1 MSNGGE
7 PGLTI
12 RTLGPLQIE
21 RNGQQIP
28 VPASRKA
35 RAILGFLILSP
46 RPVGRQRLCEMF
58 FDVPDDP
65 RASLRWTLTKLRA
78 AIDEPGVSRIV
89 SRGDSLKFEPAGA
102 HVDALAILGGAAA
115 QQESDGIF
123 LEDAELPD
131 RQDFMSWL
139 YSARED
145 LRTASVQRLRLL
157 VEAEAPPD
165 RKLALYRQLVHLEP
179 LDEAAGVG
187 IVRSLAQLGRT
198 DEAREAAADAERLLI
213 RAGRK
218 PGPALR
224 GALKVTSSPAAEAA
238 PVTAAPI
245 RASAS
250 SQLFQ
255 MLPGVAIVPFHNYSP
270 DLIPESLVDGF
281 LESTIHMFARFRQF
295 RVSSMDAVLAFKGRM
310 NDPEALRAATGA
322 DYLVGG
328 SMMARGSA
336 VKVRYRVIDAI
347 NGALLSSGDV
357 DATATTGAS
366 MIEEIPEAL
375 VSHLTHQCAELAR
388 HRAAETPEE
397 KRNAVE
403 HYFCGMSYGFLSP
416 PLNYQKAL
424 ECFEKSLAL
433 APDYPPSLA
442 GAAWAKALMG
452 SFYAPDARK
461 QAIALANKAIA
472 RGNDDASV
480 LALGGWTLVQFGG
493 DVGSAKRAVDMAMRV
508 NPIARSAWN
517 ISAWIHGMEGRHEIA
532 MQHFDKAEKYSPL
545 GASLEQMNSG
555 RALSCWLAGKYE
567 EAAEWARRAIERGP
581 NNPGALTV
589 AVAVAAQLNDPE
601 AAREA
606 VRLMTAYYPTGA
618 DHPAIQAVP
627 IVAPEEK
634 KRILD
639 AVRKGFDLAKT

>member
-1 MSNGGE
+1 M
-7 PGLTI
+7 
-12 RTLGPLQIE
+12 QIE
-21 RNGQQIP
+21 RNGGQIP

-35 RAILGFLILSP
+35 RAILGFLIMSP
-46 RPVGRQRLCEMF
+46 RAVGRQRLCEKF

-89 SRGDSLKFEPAGA
+89 SSGDSLKFEAMDA
-102 HVDALAILGGAAA
+102 KVDALAILKGEAVA
-115 QQESDGIF
+115 QESDGLF
-123 LEDAELPD
+123 LEDAERPD

-157 VEAEAPPD
+157 VEADAPAD

-179 LDEAAGVG
+179 LDEAASVG
-187 IVRSLAQLGRT
+187 IVRSLAQLGRA
-198 DEAREAAADAERLLI
+198 DDAREAAADAERILI

-224 GALKVTSSPAAEAA
+224 GALKVTSA
-238 PVTAAPI
+238 PVAETAPVAAATPV
-245 RASAS
+245 RASAT

-255 MLPGVAIVPFHNYSP
+255 MLPGIAIIPFHNYSP
-270 DLIPESLVDGF
+270 DLIPEELADGF
-281 LESTIHMFARFRQF
+281 LESTIHMLSRFRQF
-295 RVSSMDAVLAFKGRM
+295 RVSALNSVVAFKGRM
-310 NDPEALRAATGA
+310 QDPEALRAATGA

-328 SMMARGSA
+328 SMMARGQS
-336 VKVRYRVIDAI
+336 VKVRYRVVDAI

-357 DATATTGAS
+357 DATATSGAS

-375 VSHLTHQCAELAR
+375 VSHLAHQFVELAR
-388 HRAAETPEE
+388 HRAGDVPEE
-397 KRNAVE
+397 KRNAIE
-403 HYFCGMSYGFLSP
+403 HYFCGMSAGFLSP
-416 PLNYQKAL
+416 PLNYPKAL

-433 APDYPPSLA
+433 APEYPPSMA

-452 SFYAPDARK
+452 AFYAPDARN

-472 RGNDDASV
+472 HGNDDASV
-480 LALGGWTLVQFGG
+480 LSLGGWTLVQFGG
-493 DVGSAKRAVDMAMRV
+493 DVGSAKRAVELAKKV

-517 ISAWIHGMEGRHEIA
+517 ISAWINGMEGHHELA
-532 MQHFDKAEKYSPL
+532 MQQFDMAQKYSPL

-567 EAAEWARRAIERGP
+567 EAAEWARQAIERGP

-589 AVAVAAQLNDPE
+589 AVAVAGQFNDPE

-606 VRLMTAYYPTGA
+606 VRLMTAYYPAGV

-627 IVAPEEK
+627 IVAPGEK

-639 AVRKGFDLAKT
+639 MVAKGFELAKG